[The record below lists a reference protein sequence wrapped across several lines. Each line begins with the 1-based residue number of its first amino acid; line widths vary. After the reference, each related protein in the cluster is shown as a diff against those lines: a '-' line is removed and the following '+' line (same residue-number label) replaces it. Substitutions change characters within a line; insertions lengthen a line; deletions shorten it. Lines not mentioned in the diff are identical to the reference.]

1 MVAGRRYSP
10 VQVSA
15 ALLAAICLVLG
26 PILCARLCQ
35 LSDLLVRA
43 QTAASSNPVLAL
55 HHAGMSDTATEHE
68 PPPLR
73 HRHPPLEQMKQL
85 MLGVTEALPRLILFA
100 TMLITLGSVAPA
112 GHRADNQHFP
122 DVPHPPPR
130 PLALLTP

>member
-1 MVAGRRYSP
+1 MSAGRRYSP
-10 VQVSA
+10 VQASA
-15 ALLAAICLVLG
+15 ALLAAICLLLG

-43 QTAASSNPVLAL
+43 QTAASSNQVLAL
-55 HHAGMSDTATEHE
+55 HHAGMNGHADESEQLPVSH
-68 PPPLR
+68 P
-73 HRHPPLEQMKQL
+73 HPPLEQMKQL

-100 TMLITLGSVAPA
+100 AVLIALGSAA
-112 GHRADNQHFP
+112 SLDHRADSQHSP